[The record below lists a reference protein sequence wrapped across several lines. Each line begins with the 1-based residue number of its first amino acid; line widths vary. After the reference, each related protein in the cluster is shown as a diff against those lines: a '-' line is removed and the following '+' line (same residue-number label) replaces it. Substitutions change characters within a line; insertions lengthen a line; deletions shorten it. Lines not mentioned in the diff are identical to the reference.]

1 MSKVWLI
8 ASGKGGV
15 GKSTLTAALGI
26 ALSQMERRVCIL
38 DADIGLRDQ
47 DALLGLADRVVYD
60 LLDVTQHRC
69 TLKQALLHPDDL
81 SRLCLLPAAQFAR
94 CKELDA
100 KGLRRI
106 IQELRLT
113 QDEVLIDCPAGIEK
127 GLRAALNSRAD
138 ESVLVCTPD
147 DVCIRDVDR
156 TAHLLMDK
164 QMPKPF
170 LVVNRL
176 MPDLIRAGEMY
187 TAKTVSETL
196 DLPLL
201 GELPEDSAVYRAL
214 LQHRTLMSVECEA
227 RNAVMRIARRMI
239 DETVPL
245 PAYGTDKLPWYRRLR
260 HRTPDKLISL

>member
-15 GKSTLTAALGI
+15 GKSTVTASLGMALC
-26 ALSQMERRVCIL
+26 QQTRRVCIV
-38 DADIGLRDQ
+38 DTDIGLRDQ

-60 LLDVTQHRC
+60 LLDVIKKRC
-69 TLKQALLHPDDL
+69 TLRQALIALPEEP
-81 SRLCLLPAAQFAR
+81 RLCLLPAAQFAR

-100 KGLRRI
+100 RGLLRI

-127 GLRAALNSRAD
+127 GLRAALGSRAD
-138 ESVLVCTPD
+138 EAIVICTPD

-164 QMPKPF
+164 QMPKPQ
-170 LVVNRL
+170 LIVNRL
-176 MPDLIRAGEMY
+176 VPELIRSGEMY
-187 TAKTVSETL
+187 TAQTVADTL

-201 GELPEDSAVYRAL
+201 GEIPEDSAVYRSL
-214 LQHRTLMSVECEA
+214 LQHRNLMSIQCEA
-227 RNAVMRIARRMI
+227 REAMMRIACRMTGG
-239 DETVPL
+239 EAPL
-245 PAYGTDKLPWYRRLR
+245 AAYGTEKLPWYKRLF
-260 HRTPDKLISL
+260 HRDPDQLVSL